1 MDIPTFH
8 PGRQGRDVPQLVVS
22 VGGRAGLRSAR
33 QCWYHQLWIF
43 FIGIL
48 IRMAF
53 FKHLREYSD
62 INLDGGFN
70 IFYPLVDKQLDPENN
85 QFLME
90 TNLPT
95 PIWQDLCL
103 C

>member
-53 FKHLREYSD
+53 FSTL
-62 INLDGGFN
+62 GN
-70 IFYPLVDKQLDPENN
+70 IVIL
-85 QFLME
+85 
-90 TNLPT
+90 
-95 PIWQDLCL
+95 IWMVVLIYFTL
-103 C
+103 W